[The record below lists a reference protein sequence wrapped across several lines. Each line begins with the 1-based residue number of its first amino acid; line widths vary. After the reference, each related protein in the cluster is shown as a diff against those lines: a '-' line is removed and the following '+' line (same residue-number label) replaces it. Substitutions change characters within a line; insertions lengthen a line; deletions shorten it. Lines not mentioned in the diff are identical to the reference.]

1 MKNDIFKNIK
11 IKNILSLIN
20 LLKTDPQNMSFV
32 EENYLYFNNYFT
44 ETLNFLIELGLIQKK
59 EHKIFVKRI
68 GELKEQILKSLI
80 MKNKISLTVSEY
92 LSYFKKDSDK
102 QISYFPSY
110 QQNLKTS
117 YIRNFLMDLGII
129 ENKANKIIF
138 KGPEKILKKL
148 NHQISPYE
156 LKKILKKK
164 EEIGLKA
171 EHVIINYEKAKLK
184 ELKIDLNIEHIAQK
198 DVSAG
203 YDIISYRKSGNKIIK
218 IFIEVKAV
226 SIFNYEF
233 YLSELEYS
241 TALKKKENYFL
252 YLLPV
257 DYSRENN
264 FNLNKLKKVNNI
276 EKQIFLNETN
286 WNIFNSNYR
295 INKKS

>member
-20 LLKTDPQNMSFV
+20 LLKTDPQNMSFI

-68 GELKEQILKSLI
+68 GELKDQILKSLI

-138 KGPEKILKKL
+138 KGPEEILKKL

-264 FNLNKLKKVNNI
+264 FNLNKLKIVNNI